1 LTYDFKIDDSKDH
14 PFDLKDVDMVE
25 LPERLRHAMRIVAS
39 AGFQLSKDAFE
50 LLSTMNEDELDNSI
64 RVALQKANQIS
75 PKPLVITEDFFHPM
89 TVTISEPTVS
99 SSVAT
104 SSVPAIDIE
113 SRIEILADPAKNI
126 ASKGSLDSFVRYF
139 RNRFEKM
146 SAILRQRSDVR
157 GARSIANAFEASW
170 NEKTKF
176 IAMIMGKRE
185 RSGKIF
191 LEVDDLESTATVLVL
206 GEVDKSLYEIAQK
219 LSLDQVVC
227 IEAVRAKNE
236 LLVAKN
242 IYMPDMP
249 DRKPT
254 KASEAVNV
262 ALISDIH
269 FGSKA
274 FLESAF
280 KRVILWLNGKVGSA
294 QQVELAG
301 RTKYVIIAGD
311 VVDGVGIYPRQEEEL
326 AVPDI
331 YQQYKL
337 VAQFIQQIPE
347 HIEVIMIPGN
357 HDATRQ
363 SLPQPAIPSEYAQP
377 LYESRTIISLG
388 NPSEVRL
395 HGVDFLLYHGTS
407 LNDVMASIP
416 YMELHSPE
424 NAMEYLL
431 KCRHLV
437 PAYGMAA
444 SIAPEDEDHL
454 VVETPP
460 DVFESGHIHVMG
472 QRSYRGTLIVNSGAW
487 QAQTDYQR
495 KLGLEPT
502 PGILPVVNLQTLHI
516 RTINFLSGEE
526 QVTS

>member
-1 LTYDFKIDDSKDH
+1 MI
-14 PFDLKDVDMVE
+14 E
-25 LPERLRHAMRIVAS
+25 LPQRLRHAMQIVAS
-39 AGFQLSKDAFE
+39 AGFQLSKDAFD
-50 LLSTMNEDELDNSI
+50 LLSIMGEDRLDNSI
-64 RVALQKANQIS
+64 REAIQKASQIS
-75 PKPLVITEDFFHPM
+75 PRPLVITKDFFERRTETEP
-89 TVTISEPTVS
+89 EPTVVP
-99 SSVAT
+99 SVAI
-104 SSVPAIDIE
+104 SSAPAIDIE
-113 SRIEILADPAKNI
+113 SQIEILADPAKNI
-126 ASKGSLDSFVRYF
+126 ASKGSLDYFVRYF
-139 RNRFEKM
+139 QNRFEKM

-157 GARSIANAFEASW
+157 GARSVANALEAAS

-185 RSGKIF
+185 RGGKIF

-236 LLVAKN
+236 LLVAKS
-242 IYMPDMP
+242 IYMPDIP

-280 KRVILWLNGKVGSA
+280 RRMILWLNGKVGSA

-377 LYESRTIISLG
+377 LYESRRIVSLG
-388 NPSEVRL
+388 NPCEVRL

-416 YMELHSPE
+416 DMELHSPE
-424 NAMEYLL
+424 KAMEYLL
-431 KCRHLV
+431 KCRHLA
-437 PAYGMAA
+437 PAYGMAT
-444 SIAPEDEDHL
+444 SIAPEEEDHL
-454 VVETPP
+454 VVENPP
-460 DVFESGHIHVMG
+460 DVFESGHIHVVG
-472 QRSYRGTLIVNSGAW
+472 RRSYRGTLIVNSGAW

-502 PGILPVVNLQTLHI
+502 PGILPVVNLQTLQI
-516 RTINFLSGEE
+516 NTINFLSG
-526 QVTS
+526 

>member
-280 KRVILWLNGKVGSA
+280 KRMILWLNGKVGSA

-337 VAQFIQQIPE
+337 VAQFIQQIRN
-347 HIEVIMIPGN
+347 I
-357 HDATRQ
+357 
-363 SLPQPAIPSEYAQP
+363 
-377 LYESRTIISLG
+377 
-388 NPSEVRL
+388 
-395 HGVDFLLYHGTS
+395 
-407 LNDVMASIP
+407 
-416 YMELHSPE
+416 
-424 NAMEYLL
+424 
-431 KCRHLV
+431 
-437 PAYGMAA
+437 
-444 SIAPEDEDHL
+444 
-454 VVETPP
+454 
-460 DVFESGHIHVMG
+460 
-472 QRSYRGTLIVNSGAW
+472 
-487 QAQTDYQR
+487 
-495 KLGLEPT
+495 
-502 PGILPVVNLQTLHI
+502 
-516 RTINFLSGEE
+516 
-526 QVTS
+526 